1 MPQSAVK
8 RADNGRTLPDNG
20 LFDGLERQ
28 KHLLPCRAGKNRYAA
43 CTVKRNHGMRRRDR
57 QNMVLPF
64 RCLSAA
70 YGCRISLLLRYF
82 LLAAVISLLLRYSLP
97 AAHAAVTTF
106 LPTARLSHG
115 NPLFWRVVARRYL
128 DRFSLLGSEEGRMP
142 GVFFGGCAAQSRR
155 EGAFIGTAGGGERMV
170 KTAIA
175 VFIKGTARDLPL
187 PDVPCSAS
195 CKSG

>member
-142 GVFFGGCAAQSRR
+142 GGFLGAVRRGRGGKGHLSERR
-155 EGAFIGTAGGGERMV
+155 RRRKNGQNGDSGV
-170 KTAIA
+170 Y
-175 VFIKGTARDLPL
+175 KGDGKRSSL

>member
-128 DRFSLLGSEEGRMP
+128 DRSLYLGVKKGECRAFFWGLCGAVAEGRGIYRNGRRRRKNGQNGDS
-142 GVFFGGCAAQSRR
+142 GVY
-155 EGAFIGTAGGGERMV
+155 
-170 KTAIA
+170 
-175 VFIKGTARDLPL
+175 KGDGKRSSLA
-187 PDVPCSAS
+187 
-195 CKSG
+195 

>member
-1 MPQSAVK
+1 M
-8 RADNGRTLPDNG
+8 PDNG

-128 DRFSLLGSEEGRMP
+128 DRSLYLGVKKGECRA
-142 GVFFGGCAAQSRR
+142 FLGGCAAQSRR